1 MRGPPGDSK
10 EAFEELRRLILSG
23 EREQLRDLRDRL
35 SNKERRSQDVA
46 SILPE
51 ALKLS
56 RERGEE
62 LVQKLDCYRAFANRR
77 GYAFYGAA
85 PDVAG
90 SKDTWQTRLERER

>member
-1 MRGPPGDSK
+1 MRGLPGDSK

-46 SILPE
+46 SVLPE

-56 RERGEE
+56 RERSEE
-62 LVQKLDCYRAFANRR
+62 LMQALRPAIE
-77 GYAFYGAA
+77 
-85 PDVAG
+85 G
-90 SKDTWQTRLERER
+90 SIKKSIAIFPGEV